1 MQKKD
6 YDYNALIKNIEDRE
20 ILNKNQGGDIYGK

>member
-6 YDYNALIKNIEDRE
+6 YDYNALIKNREDRE
-20 ILNKNQGGDIYGK
+20 ILNKQGGDIYGK